1 MAMEIEIKAWVD
13 DTVVVEESLR
23 SLYGDPL
30 PVHKEDIYYTADDR
44 FPQLNTV
51 RLRRS
56 GGKWIFNYKDKFIE
70 DATEI
75 NREHET
81 LVESFE
87 VMDEFLQR
95 VGFHY
100 YLQKKKRGLLFSSG
114 GLNIELVGVEGLGTF
129 LEVEKVLPEIE
140 ADVES
145 VRSEL
150 LAVLDRAGV
159 PRGRIE
165 ARYYSDML
173 LEENRRNVT

>member
-13 DTVVVEESLR
+13 DTVEVEENLR

-44 FPQLNTV
+44 FPLLNTL

-56 GGKWIFNYKDKFIE
+56 GGKWIFTYKDKSIE
-70 DATEI
+70 ERTEV

-87 VMDEFLQR
+87 VMDEFLKR
-95 VGFHY
+95 IGCRY
-100 YLQKKKRGLLFSSG
+100 YLEKKKQGLLFSSG
-114 GLNIELVGVEGLGTF
+114 GLTIELVEVEGLGTF
-129 LEVEKVLPEIE
+129 LEVEKVLPEDKV
-140 ADVES
+140 DVES
-145 VRSEL
+145 VRAEL
-150 LAVLDRAGV
+150 LAVFDRAGI
-159 PRGRIE
+159 PRRRIE

-173 LEENRRNVT
+173 LEKK